1 MCIFWYWSGW
11 AVHRVNGK
19 GGGATK
25 MGPFYFLPDLEFCS
39 FLDSRDLMWG
49 VYHTVPY
56 LVQAIIRNS
65 NDSD

>member
-1 MCIFWYWSGW
+1 M
-11 AVHRVNGK
+11 NGK